1 MLGDFSWAP
10 IRSQQLLGLGCDLG
24 RQHRGAAGHTTCVKC
39 SHAAGAIG
47 IDAANDAVLG
57 HAEGPH
63 DIHLAADA
71 LADELGGKH
80 AERMTVAFSV
90 LKYRV
95 DAAEVC
101 PLAILAND
109 TDQVANARGTVG
121 DERQ

>member
-1 MLGDFSWAP
+1 MLGDLPRAP
-10 IRSQQLLGLGCDLG
+10 IRSQQLLCLGCDLR
-24 RQHRGAAGHTTCVKC
+24 RQHRGAASRTTCVEL

-47 IDAANDAVLG
+47 IDATNDAVLR

-63 DIHLAADA
+63 DIDLAADA
-71 LADELGGKH
+71 LADELGGEH
-80 AERMTVAFSV
+80 PERTAVVLGM

-95 DAAEVC
+95 GAAEVC
-101 PLAILAND
+101 PLAVFAYD